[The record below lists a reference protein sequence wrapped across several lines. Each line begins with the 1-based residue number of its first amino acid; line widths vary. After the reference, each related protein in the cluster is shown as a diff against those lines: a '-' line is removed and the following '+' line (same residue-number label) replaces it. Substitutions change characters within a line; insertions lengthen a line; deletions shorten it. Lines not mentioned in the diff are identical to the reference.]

1 MFLFGK
7 LLDNKVYERKKD
19 DELTIIKLLIR
30 RFDYLLFDEKFR
42 IFLLFFFFN

>member
-42 IFLLFFFFN
+42 IVIFLLFFF